1 MRKSAESVVSS
12 RDRQLSGRRRAP
24 PSSYPL
30 RNRSSNRRTEIKD
43 EYDDFE
49 GGDHEEED
57 HHEDD
62 DETGR
67 RYPRRTRRQLIEPE
81 RIYSP
86 QKKRVTI
93 TRSSTRSGSRRVPEI
108 SIRRSSAPSKKSRP
122 ARYQW
127 DFERNKKSNR
137 KNQKSGDSSSS
148 SSDEEHFQKKKRR
161 EMERSRNTML
171 PMNLNMKQTNNRAGF
186 RDRERIGASLADVDP
201 MDFDKTINFSSVGGH
216 PDAVRQLKEMV
227 VLPMLY
233 PSVFEKFSVQPP
245 RGVLFYGPPG
255 TGKTLMARALA
266 NECSQDGKK
275 LAFFMRKGSDV
286 LSKWV
291 GESERQLRLLF
302 DQAYR
307 MRPSII
313 FFDEIDGLAPV
324 RSSKQDHIHSSIV
337 STLLAL
343 MDGLDSRG
351 EVIVIGATNR
361 VDAIDPA
368 LRRPGRFDREILFPL
383 PSAEARMQI
392 LKIHAK
398 KWEIKPNEEFFKNLS
413 LKTTGYCGADLKA
426 LFTDAVLNALRR
438 TYPAVYRTTQK
449 IDVNLGCITPI
460 EEDFEHAMK
469 TIVPS
474 SVRSDSSA
482 AVPLDKNCKPL
493 LHQKLKDL
501 LQHVSNLW
509 PQVKLK
515 NLAARN
521 SISPNCFFGASSSS
535 RDEFLVFKPRLIIKG
550 LAENG
555 QNLLAQALLD
565 SMDSFKII
573 KVTLPALFACSNRTV
588 EDTLAEML
596 REASR
601 AGKAVLYIPD
611 IDKLWRALSEVCR
624 GILISMI
631 TSIPYNQPTYLIL
644 TSTFRDPMFCET
656 PDEILDLLKSA
667 DNTFKVTLP
676 CAPEIAD
683 FFAKIKESCLIPPK
697 TFATEAQHILKPSY
711 YIEAK
716 KPEKIL
722 TQEEIDLVEQKEEST
737 MRTLRIFLRNCV
749 TMLAKDTRFKEFV
762 DPVDPE
768 ELPDY
773 HEVIKHPM
781 DLATMMCKIDAHE
794 YQTVKEF
801 LADVKLMSSNAL
813 EYNPST
819 YNEERLIRHRAC
831 LAVDVAH
838 EFIDNELDPNF
849 ETICEQVKIAR
860 ALRGSEKKKF
870 APEYVEIPKTT
881 PEELAQQQEEIRS
894 RDIREEFEE
903 GEKVWCLHSEDNKF
917 YIGRVNK
924 TNHEMHPNEPFY
936 VHYVVDISKR
946 YTQWVNSSRIRFRL
960 ISDNITDNV
969 KLTRSIKKRKR
980 KSNWASGII
989 KRRSTRR
996 AVENDEMIDADET
1009 TRDADEAARDFDVT
1023 NGDNMV
1029 LDDNCENSNDSN
1041 KENVPVA
1048 TVITDEPVTTNTISP
1063 ETRSSMTTRRSLE
1076 FSKIE
1081 VEPSSNEVV
1090 NSKEVTKASNMDSS
1104 YQKTPQEAP
1113 ESLIDDLPSKL
1124 VKLEEIWSPE
1134 ELAQIRSE
1142 AEKKSQPILIDADV
1156 LDKIFQMACD
1166 ISSGRVLEDI
1176 MQLGAAMNTVIY
1188 RYKDRSDRQ
1197 SLPED
1202 LQRVIKNHS

>member
-1 MRKSAESVVSS
+1 MILAVTKSLVTHSEEQEDDDIEEDNGEEEEDD
-12 RDRQLSGRRRAP
+12 RD
-24 PSSYPL
+24 
-30 RNRSSNRRTEIKD
+30 E
-43 EYDDFE
+43 E
-49 GGDHEEED
+49 GDHDEED

-62 DETGR
+62 DEHDTGR

-81 RIYSP
+81 RLYCDSP

-93 TRSSTRSGSRRVPEI
+93 TTRSSTRSGSRRVPEI

-127 DFERNKKSNR
+127 DFERNKKKSR
-137 KNQKSGDSSSS
+137 KNIKSGESSSS

-161 EMERSRNTML
+161 EMDKSRNSML
-171 PMNLNMKQTNNRAGF
+171 PMNLNMKQTNHRAGF

-201 MDFDKTINFSSVGGH
+201 MDFDKTINFKSVGGH

-449 IDVNLGCITPI
+449 IDVNLGCITPL
-460 EEDFEHAMK
+460 EVDFEHAMK

-493 LHQKLKDL
+493 LQQKLQDL

-515 NLAARN
+515 NSTASYL
-521 SISPNCFFGASSSS
+521 ISPNNLFGQSSSS
-535 RDEFLVFKPRLIIKG
+535 RDEFLVFEPRLIIKG
-550 LAENG
+550 AAENG

-631 TSIPYNQPTYLIL
+631 TSIPYNQPTYVIM
-644 TSTFRDPMFCET
+644 TSTFRDPLFCET
-656 PDEILDLLKSA
+656 PPEILGNFKLLLKYFIITSDLLKSA
-667 DNTFKVTLP
+667 DNTFKIALPGTL
-676 CAPEIAD
+676 EIAD
-683 FFAKIKESCLIPPK
+683 FFAKIKESCLLPTK
-697 TFATEAQHILKPSY
+697 SFAAEAQNILKPSFF
-711 YIEAK
+711 IEAK
-716 KPEKIL
+716 KPQKIL

-749 TMLAKDTRFKEFV
+749 TMLAKDQRFKEFV
-762 DPVDPE
+762 
-768 ELPDY
+768 
-773 HEVIKHPM
+773 
-781 DLATMMCKIDAHE
+781 
-794 YQTVKEF
+794 
-801 LADVKLMSSNAL
+801 
-813 EYNPST
+813 
-819 YNEERLIRHRAC
+819 
-831 LAVDVAH
+831 
-838 EFIDNELDPNF
+838 
-849 ETICEQVKIAR
+849 
-860 ALRGSEKKKF
+860 GKF
-870 APEYVEIPKTT
+870 
-881 PEELAQQQEEIRS
+881 
-894 RDIREEFEE
+894 
-903 GEKVWCLHSEDNKF
+903 
-917 YIGRVNK
+917 
-924 TNHEMHPNEPFY
+924 
-936 VHYVVDISKR
+936 
-946 YTQWVNSSRIRFRL
+946 
-960 ISDNITDNV
+960 
-969 KLTRSIKKRKR
+969 
-980 KSNWASGII
+980 
-989 KRRSTRR
+989 
-996 AVENDEMIDADET
+996 
-1009 TRDADEAARDFDVT
+1009 
-1023 NGDNMV
+1023 
-1029 LDDNCENSNDSN
+1029 
-1041 KENVPVA
+1041 
-1048 TVITDEPVTTNTISP
+1048 
-1063 ETRSSMTTRRSLE
+1063 
-1076 FSKIE
+1076 
-1081 VEPSSNEVV
+1081 
-1090 NSKEVTKASNMDSS
+1090 
-1104 YQKTPQEAP
+1104 
-1113 ESLIDDLPSKL
+1113 
-1124 VKLEEIWSPE
+1124 
-1134 ELAQIRSE
+1134 
-1142 AEKKSQPILIDADV
+1142 
-1156 LDKIFQMACD
+1156 
-1166 ISSGRVLEDI
+1166 
-1176 MQLGAAMNTVIY
+1176 
-1188 RYKDRSDRQ
+1188 
-1197 SLPED
+1197 
-1202 LQRVIKNHS
+1202 